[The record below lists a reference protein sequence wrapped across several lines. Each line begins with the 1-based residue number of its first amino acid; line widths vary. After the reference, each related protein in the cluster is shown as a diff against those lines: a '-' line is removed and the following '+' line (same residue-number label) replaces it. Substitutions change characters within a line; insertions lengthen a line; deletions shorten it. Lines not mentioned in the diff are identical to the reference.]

1 MARSVSIIDYKVQ
14 QAEFFL
20 GKLEECGYEFFPAQC
35 YADAFVSACRS
46 VTFSL
51 QAVCQEITGFE
62 SWYGDEQRRIKADKL
77 CAFFNNYRT
86 ASVHVGC
93 TPVLAGAGSRG
104 ESHYFF
110 MPTHDIPEVPEAD
123 VLTACRNYF
132 TSIVGLVF
140 RLYARFPTDL
150 DDRWH
155 YTKEHYDS
163 KGLAIEDASESL
175 GFPRTWATLD
185 GSEVDLLHKWR
196 TLRSTSTV
204 GPQIQ
209 EIFHKYLNQ
218 VVEGP
223 DDAKP

>member
-20 GKLEECGYEFFPAQC
+20 GRLEECGYEFFSAQC

-46 VTFSL
+46 ITFSV
-51 QAVCQEITGFE
+51 QAVCQAIIGFE
-62 SWYGDEQRRIKADKL
+62 SWYGDEQQRMKADKL

-110 MPTHDIPEVPEAD
+110 MPTHDISEVPEVD
-123 VLTACRNYF
+123 VVTACRNYF

-140 RLYARFPTDL
+140 RLYIRFQTEL

-155 YTKEHYDS
+155 YTEQHFTS
-163 KGLAIEDASESL
+163 QGMAVEDAEEAL
-175 GFPRTWATLD
+175 GYPRGWTRIN
-185 GSEVDLLHKWR
+185 GSEEELFERWRILRKLHA
-196 TLRSTSTV
+196 S
-204 GPQIQ
+204 GPVIQ
-209 EIFHKYLNQ
+209 DIFQKYLNQ
-218 VVEGP
+218 VIEGP
-223 DDAKP
+223 DENKS

>member
-46 VTFSL
+46 VTFSV
-51 QAVCQEITGFE
+51 QAVCQEIEGFE
-62 SWYGDEQRRIKADKL
+62 SWYGDEQRRMKADKL

-86 ASVHVGC
+86 SSVHVGC

-123 VLTACRNYF
+123 VVTACRDYF

-155 YTKEHYDS
+155 YTEKHFS
-163 KGLAIEDASESL
+163 SRGQSVEDAEEAL
-175 GFPRTWATLD
+175 GYPRGWTRLV
-185 GSEVDLLHKWR
+185 GSETEIAERWKA
-196 TLRSTSTV
+196 LRSFCTI
-204 GPQIQ
+204 GLQIQ

>member
-20 GKLEECGYEFFPAQC
+20 SKLEECGYEFFSAQC

-46 VTFSL
+46 ITFSV
-51 QAVCQEITGFE
+51 QAVCQVVTGFE
-62 SWYGDEQRRIKADKL
+62 SWYAEEQQRMKSDKL
-77 CAFFNNYRT
+77 YAFFNNYRT

-110 MPTHDIPEVPEAD
+110 MPTQDIPQVPE
-123 VLTACRNYF
+123 VEVVTACRNYF
-132 TSIVGLVF
+132 TSVVGLVF
-140 RLYARFPTDL
+140 RLYIRFPTEL

-155 YTKEHYDS
+155 YTKEHFDS
-163 KGLAIEDASESL
+163 KGLAIEDAFESL
-175 GFPRTWATLD
+175 GFPRTWATLNS
-185 GSEVDLLHKWR
+185 SELDLPNKWR
-196 TLRSTSTV
+196 VLRSTNAV

-209 EIFHKYLNQ
+209 DIFQKYLGR
-218 VVEGP
+218 VIEGP
-223 DDAKP
+223 DDSKP